1 MSADRRCPNCGAL
14 VSGDA
19 DWCGQ
24 CFTSLREPDPPPAPP
39 NAAPATA
46 EATIPPATIP
56 QATGAPSEEP
66 VGAFWPC
73 PVCGARNPI
82 VLEACEICG
91 TPFAAVM
98 RGDTRLA
105 ADPKKAFARS
115 LMYPGLGHAMLGYS
129 IDGFARGAVFALGVF
144 IAIFLPLSV
153 PITGLVVLAVVL
165 AVATA
170 VGVYVLSAVETKQ
183 LAQRRGLLLS
193 SKVYICDLHELPRLF
208 EAILPRY
215 RVDDKKRLVRSV
227 RHLSAAMRFIFLVCH
242 EIRFVMKTACRVDDQ
257 NV

>member
-1 MSADRRCPNCGAL
+1 VSADRRCPNCGAL

-24 CFTSLREPDPPPAPP
+24 CFASLREPDPPPASP
-39 NAAPATA
+39 NVAPATA
-46 EATIPPATIP
+46 EATTPPSAVSP
-56 QATGAPSEEP
+56 VAEP

-98 RGDTRLA
+98 RGDARLA
-105 ADPKKAFARS
+105 VDPKKAFARS
-115 LMYPGLGHAMLGYS
+115 LLYPGLGHAMLGYS
-129 IDGFARGAVFALGVF
+129 IDGFARGAVFALGVC

-165 AVATA
+165 AAATA

-193 SKVYICDLHELPRLF
+193 SKVLLWGGVGLMLVTVG
-208 EAILPRY
+208 AIAL
-215 RVDDKKRLVRSV
+215 SV
-227 RHLSAAMRFIFLVCH
+227 ASETRR
-242 EIRFVMKTACRVDDQ
+242 
-257 NV
+257 

>member
-1 MSADRRCPNCGAL
+1 MLHQPARAGPAARAAERRAGDGGGHDRRRR
-14 VSGDA
+14 D
-19 DWCGQ
+19 
-24 CFTSLREPDPPPAPP
+24 
-39 NAAPATA
+39 
-46 EATIPPATIP
+46 P

-170 VGVYVLSAVETKQ
+170 VGVYVLSAVEIE
-183 LAQRRGLLLS
+183 AARPASWVAARRRRCCCGAGS
-193 SKVYICDLHELPRLF
+193 G
-208 EAILPRY
+208 
-215 RVDDKKRLVRSV
+215 
-227 RHLSAAMRFIFLVCH
+227 
-242 EIRFVMKTACRVDDQ
+242 
-257 NV
+257 

>member
-1 MSADRRCPNCGAL
+1 VSADRRCPNCGAL

-19 DWCGQ
+19 EWCGQ
-24 CFTSLREPDPPPAPP
+24 CFTSLREPDPPPAPANTTP
-39 NAAPATA
+39 ETV
-46 EATIPPATIP
+46 EATIP
-56 QATGAPSEEP
+56 QAAAAPSEEP

-98 RGDTRLA
+98 RGDTRQA
-105 ADPKKAFARS
+105 ADPQKAFARS
-115 LMYPGLGHAMLGYS
+115 LLYPGLGHAMLGYS
-129 IDGFARGAVFALGVF
+129 IDGFARGAVFALSVC
-144 IAIFLPLSV
+144 IAILLPLSV
-153 PITGLVVLAVVL
+153 PTTGLVVLAVVL

-193 SKVYICDLHELPRLF
+193 SKVLLWGGVGLMMVTVG
-208 EAILPRY
+208 AIAL
-215 RVDDKKRLVRSV
+215 SV
-227 RHLSAAMRFIFLVCH
+227 ASETRR
-242 EIRFVMKTACRVDDQ
+242 
-257 NV
+257 

>member
-1 MSADRRCPNCGAL
+1 VSADRRCPNCGAL

-39 NAAPATA
+39 NVAPATA

-105 ADPKKAFARS
+105 VDPKKAFARS

-193 SKVYICDLHELPRLF
+193 SKVLLWGGVGLMLVTVG
-208 EAILPRY
+208 AIAL
-215 RVDDKKRLVRSV
+215 SV
-227 RHLSAAMRFIFLVCH
+227 ASETRR
-242 EIRFVMKTACRVDDQ
+242 
-257 NV
+257 